1 MSMVKKLFLTK
12 SFIAAGLALSLC
24 LFTASAYDF
33 SDDDDDDTADEP
45 EVTSASFSVEA
56 EDLNALGTFKEVS
69 SGEYSFGTYPQS
81 LKESDVT
88 IDESETFGAGDATY
102 YLGSD
107 GCWYQKV
114 KAAPRGRY
122 SFSDGSPILKG
133 KAYYFKV
140 EPIKWTRM
148 AGSSILVSNDIL
160 AAHRYAELL
169 NGYEASEIREFLN
182 GEFLSQAFTSS
193 QKRKISVTEVDNS
206 AESTSDARRSWNGT
220 GTNSYASSP
229 TNDRVFL
236 LSEAEVTNEDW
247 GFKGCREDDDERM
260 RYPTDYALAIGA
272 YRKADKDTGWYWLRS
287 PYYSQNDCYALAVT
301 ATGFAYNFGH
311 VGDVS
316 GGVAPAITISE

>member
-1 MSMVKKLFLTK
+1 MVRKLFSIK
-12 SFIAAGLALSLC
+12 SFIMAGLALSIC
-24 LFTASAYDF
+24 LGAASAYDF
-33 SDDDDDDTADEP
+33 GDDDEELDDEP
-45 EVTSASFSVEA
+45 EVSSVSFSVEA
-56 EDLNALGTFKEVS
+56 EDLNSLGALKEVS

-81 LKESDVT
+81 LKESDVS
-88 IDESETFGAGDATY
+88 IDEDEALEAGGATY

-107 GCWYQKV
+107 GSWYLKV

-122 SFSDGSPILKG
+122 SFSDGTPILKG

-160 AAHRYAELL
+160 TAHRYAELL

-182 GEFLSQAFTSS
+182 GDFLSQAFTSS
-193 QKRKISVTEVDNS
+193 QRRKISVTEVDNS
-206 AESTSDARRSWNGT
+206 AESTSDTRRSWNGT
-220 GTNSYASSP
+220 GTNSYASDP
-229 TNDRVFL
+229 THDRVFL

-260 RYPTDYALAIGA
+260 RYPTDYALAVGA